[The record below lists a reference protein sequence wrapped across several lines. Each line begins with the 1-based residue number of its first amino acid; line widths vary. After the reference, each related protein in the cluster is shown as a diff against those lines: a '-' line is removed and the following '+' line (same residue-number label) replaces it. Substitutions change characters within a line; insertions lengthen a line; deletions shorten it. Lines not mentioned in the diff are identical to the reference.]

1 MSKASLHLNKR
12 DLLTV
17 LIIVLSASGLGT
29 VSGLQSGPPSTSDSL
44 GEAPTNSSTV
54 GTATTS
60 VATTNASVVT
70 ITPYDPGFID
80 TSNKEQAFAAW
91 KTINDRPRTKM
102 KWTGSTGSC
111 DPGTTTEG
119 FKEDVLARVR
129 WFRGMAGVDTNI
141 SLNLESSRLAQEAA
155 LVMKAN
161 NDLSHEPTSSWG
173 CFTDDAYE
181 GASHSNL
188 SLGDYGVASIDGYIE
203 DWGSDNLPVGH
214 RRWILDPT
222 LAEIGTGD
230 TNYSNA
236 LFVISDNTRDNF
248 TTREPDGFV
257 MWPPRGYV
265 PRATIFPRWSISH
278 PKADFS
284 QAKVKIEFQGRT
296 KTFNDPYSDSDGY
309 GNLNTLVFEWIRPSK
324 GTGGV
329 IITVSG
335 IELDGTMRTVTYEVR
350 PFG

>member
-1 MSKASLHLNKR
+1 MLNSFFPLIKR
-12 DLLTV
+12 HFSFV
-17 LIIVLSASGLGT
+17 AVIIVAASGMGLLVGSRTAQTLDTGLGKAPDNT
-29 VSGLQSGPPSTSDSL
+29 QSVTTTAAPDNRDSTTTSTSP
-44 GEAPTNSSTV
+44 AQ
-54 GTATTS
+54 
-60 VATTNASVVT
+60 
-70 ITPYDPGFID
+70 DPGFID
-80 TSNKEQAFAAW
+80 TLNRLETFAAW
-91 KTINDRPRTKM
+91 KEINDRPRTKM
-102 KWTGSTGSC
+102 KWTGSTAGC
-111 DPGTTTEG
+111 DPGTTSQG
-119 FKEDVLARVR
+119 FKEDVLARVK
-129 WFRGMAGVDTNI
+129 WFRAMAGVDTNI

-161 NDLSHEPTSSWG
+161 NDLSHEPTSAWD
-173 CFTDDAYE
+173 CFTDEAYE

-188 SLGDYGVASIDGYIE
+188 FLGVFGVPSIDGYIE
-203 DWGSDNLPVGH
+203 DPGADNLPVGH

-230 TNYSNA
+230 TNNSNA
-236 LFVISDNTRDNF
+236 LFVINENTRENY

-309 GNLNTLVFEWIRPSK
+309 GNLNTLVFEWTRPSK
-324 GTGGV
+324 GTGSAV
-329 IITVSG
+329 ITVSG
-335 IELDGTMRTVTYEVR
+335 IELDGTIRTVTYEVR

>member
-1 MSKASLHLNKR
+1 MNR
-12 DLLTV
+12 EET
-17 LIIVLSASGLGT
+17 
-29 VSGLQSGPPSTSDSL
+29 
-44 GEAPTNSSTV
+44 
-54 GTATTS
+54 
-60 VATTNASVVT
+60 
-70 ITPYDPGFID
+70 
-80 TSNKEQAFAAW
+80 FAAW
-91 KTINDRPRTKM
+91 KAINDRPRTKM

-111 DPGTTTEG
+111 DPGTTTQG

-129 WFRGMAGVDTNI
+129 WFRAMAGVDTNI

-161 NDLSHEPTSSWG
+161 NDLSHEPTSSWD

-284 QAKVKIEFQGRT
+284 QSKVKIEFQGRT

-324 GTGGV
+324 GTGAV

-335 IELDGTMRTVTYEVR
+335 IELDETMRTVTYEVR

>member
-1 MSKASLHLNKR
+1 MFKAPLHLPKR
-12 DLLTV
+12 NVLTV
-17 LIIVLSASGLGT
+17 LIIVLGASGLGI

-102 KWTGSTGSC
+102 KWTGSTSSC
-111 DPGTTTEG
+111 DPGTTTQG

-129 WFRGMAGVDTNI
+129 WFRAMAGVDTNI

-161 NDLSHEPTSSWG
+161 NELSHEPPSSWD

-188 SLGDYGVASIDGYIE
+188 FLGVFGVASIDGYIE
-203 DWGSDNLPVGH
+203 DPGADNLPVGH

-230 TNYSNA
+230 TNNSNA
-236 LFVISDNTRDNF
+236 LFVINENTRDNY
-248 TTREPDGFV
+248 TTREADGFV

-296 KTFNDPYSDSDGY
+296 KTFNDPYSDSDRM

-329 IITVSG
+329 IVTVSG